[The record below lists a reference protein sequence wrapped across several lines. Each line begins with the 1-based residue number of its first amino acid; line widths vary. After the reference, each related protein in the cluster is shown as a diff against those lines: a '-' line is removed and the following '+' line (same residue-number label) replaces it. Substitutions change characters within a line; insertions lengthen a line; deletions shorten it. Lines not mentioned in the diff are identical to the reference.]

1 MSVSERVS
9 EPTLFFDQ
17 VDAAHLTKVKTK
29 FEEVKKLT
37 SPGILSISM
46 L

>member
-9 EPTLFFDQ
+9 DQLCFDQ

-37 SPGILSISM
+37 SPGILSISI